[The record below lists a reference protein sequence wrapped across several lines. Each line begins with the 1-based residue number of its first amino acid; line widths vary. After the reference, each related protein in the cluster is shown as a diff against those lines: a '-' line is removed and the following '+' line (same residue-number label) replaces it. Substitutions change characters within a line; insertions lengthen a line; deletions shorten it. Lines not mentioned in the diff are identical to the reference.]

1 MTVNIVDVPEE
12 HRYEMRDG
20 DVLVG
25 LVEYHRYGDEIAIL
39 HTEVADEFGGHGFGG
54 QLVEAVMADA
64 KAKGRRVLPYCPFTR
79 SWLGK
84 HLEYLD
90 LVPEAYRDRFQ
101 LPVSIKD

>member
-1 MTVNIVDVPEE
+1 
-12 HRYEMRDG
+12 MRDG

-39 HTEVADEFGGHGFGG
+39 HTEVGDEFGGRGFGG
-54 QLVEAVMADA
+54 RAGRGGH
-64 KAKGRRVLPYCPFTR
+64 GRREGPGQAVLPYCQFTW

-90 LVPEAYRDRFQ
+90 LVPEAYRDRFR
-101 LPVSIKD
+101 LPVSID